1 MSSYSTSTVT
11 VAMAAAKP
19 VFSYASLFRAIRSCE
34 PTTYR
39 SIRSPPTKA
48 RLHTTTHHK
57 QETQFPRYGPAATT
71 HLPPPSKPAE
81 VTSQK
86 SEEPKSADPKFPQD
100 VPEPVQKEHK
110 EDPDSNP
117 SHEDV
122 EHRVQRDGAAS
133 DYAGKDVEAQIED
146 GQPLGNKELDIVLSV
161 PSPSE
166 IKGTHPRHPHL
177 EASPYEHHFDTYSL
191 VQTLASEKAYAPDQ
205 AVTLMKAIRLMLA
218 INLDVA
224 KDGLVSKSDT
234 ENEAYLFRA
243 ACSELRTTLQT
254 QRHSE
259 MLKQRSQ
266 RAQLQHESDLLNQKV
281 TQDLMTMR
289 EDLKGMF
296 NDRKLGLEE
305 QKRQV
310 SGKIQELNH
319 KITVTLNS
327 EAKSE
332 AEGLRW
338 ILTRRAATA
347 IATCACTFPILLP
360 SPAKPPFTFPCEA
373 SNAQMLMS

>member
-1 MSSYSTSTVT
+1 
-11 VAMAAAKP
+11 MAATRP

-34 PTTYR
+34 PKTYTSLR
-39 SIRSPPTKA
+39 TPPSQPIRS
-48 RLHTTTHHK
+48 LHTAK
-57 QETQFPRYGPAATT
+57 PRQQETYSSRYGPAATSN
-71 HLPPPSKPAE
+71 LPPPEKPDE
-81 VTSQK
+81 L
-86 SEEPKSADPKFPQD
+86 KFPQE
-100 VPEPVQKEHK
+100 VPEPVKKEHK

-117 SHEDV
+117 PHEDV
-122 EHRVQRDGAAS
+122 EHRTMRRGGES
-133 DYAGKDVEAQIED
+133 DYTVKAEPVLD
-146 GQPLGNKELDIVLSV
+146 GEPLGNKELDMVLSI

-166 IKGTHPRHPHL
+166 LKGTTHRHPHL

-191 VQTLASEKAYAPDQ
+191 VQQLATEKAYGSEQ
-205 AVTLMKAIRLMLA
+205 ATTLMKAIRLMLA

-224 KDGLVSKSDT
+224 KEGLVSKSDT

-254 QRHSE
+254 ARHSE
-259 MLKQRSQ
+259 MLKQRSH

-281 TQDLMTMR
+281 TQDMTTMR
-289 EDLKGMF
+289 EELKGMF

-305 QKRQV
+305 QKRQID
-310 SGKIQELNH
+310 SKIQGLNH
-319 KITVTLNS
+319 KITILLNS

-347 IATCACTFPILLP
+347 IAVCAC
-360 SPAKPPFTFPCEA
+360 E
-373 SNAQMLMS
+373 